1 MCREVMG
8 TLRVAYTIEHLR
20 FLKIHTKF
28 LTDVIKVYWDNSND
42 YVFTFLENF
51 AKCKNNRMYA
61 LTKKAMFYLGQSQK
75 KAWHCF
81 KGGLKAL

>member
-1 MCREVMG
+1 MG

-42 YVFTFLENF
+42 YIFTVLENF
-51 AKCKNNRMYA
+51 AKYKNNRMYA
-61 LTKKAMFYLGQSQK
+61 LTKKAVLF
-75 KAWHCF
+75 
-81 KGGLKAL
+81 

>member
-1 MCREVMG
+1 MCREVTG

-20 FLKIHTKF
+20 FLKVHTKF

-42 YVFTFLENF
+42 YVFTFLVNF

-61 LTKKAMFYLGQSQK
+61 LTKKSNVLFRIEPRKSM
-75 KAWHCF
+75 
-81 KGGLKAL
+81 ALL

>member
-61 LTKKAMFYLGQSQK
+61 LTKKAVLFQDRAK
-75 KAWHCF
+75 KKH
-81 KGGLKAL
+81 GIALNLV

>member
-8 TLRVAYTIEHLR
+8 TLRVAYTIENLR

-42 YVFTFLENF
+42 YIFTVLENF
-51 AKCKNNRMYA
+51 AKYKNNRMYA
-61 LTKKAMFYLGQSQK
+61 LTKKAVLF
-75 KAWHCF
+75 
-81 KGGLKAL
+81 